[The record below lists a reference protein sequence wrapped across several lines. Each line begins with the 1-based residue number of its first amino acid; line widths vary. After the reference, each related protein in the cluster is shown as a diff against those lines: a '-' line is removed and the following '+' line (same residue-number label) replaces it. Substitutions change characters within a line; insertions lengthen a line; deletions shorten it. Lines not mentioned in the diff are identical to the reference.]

1 MDWIVEAFG
10 TAALTALAAALIN
23 LYFSSKLKHEL
34 DVKLEGIKPIT
45 AEETLRRQNLL
56 NAKRDAFFEA
66 INALSAYLEAVPWSG
81 PDIPEDRPVLHIR
94 PSEAQVNTAVAK
106 LAIFADNP
114 KIIDAYLHCFVGAS
128 APQVGELI
136 NLMRFDLGY
145 GNLKTDPSSYKIYFK
160 REPNLS

>member
-1 MDWIVEAFG
+1 MDLVVQAFG

-23 LYFSSKLKHEL
+23 LYFSNKLKHEL
-34 DVKLEGIKPIT
+34 DVKLESIKPAT
-45 AEETLRRQNLL
+45 AEETLKRQNLI

-66 INALSAYLEAVPWSG
+66 INILSSYLEAVPWTG
-81 PDIPEDRPVLHIR
+81 PDIPEDRPKLHSR

-106 LAIFADNP
+106 LALFADNP
-114 KIIDAYLHCFVGAS
+114 KIVDAYLRCFAGTS

-145 GNLKTDPSSYKIYFK
+145 GNLKIDPSSYKLYFK
-160 REPNLS
+160 REPHLS

>member
-1 MDWIVEAFG
+1 MEWIVEAFG

-23 LYFSSKLKHEL
+23 LYFSNKLKHEL

-66 INALSAYLEAVPWSG
+66 ITVLNTYLEAVPWQG
-81 PDIPEDRPVLHIR
+81 PDIPEDRPKLHSR
-94 PSEAQVNTAVAK
+94 PSEAVVNTAVAK
-106 LAIFADNP
+106 LALFSDNP
-114 KIIDAYLHCFVGAS
+114 KIVEAYLNCFVGAS
-128 APQVGELI
+128 APHLGELI

-145 GNLKTDPSSYKIYFK
+145 GNLKADPNSYKVYFK
-160 REPNLS
+160 RESQLN